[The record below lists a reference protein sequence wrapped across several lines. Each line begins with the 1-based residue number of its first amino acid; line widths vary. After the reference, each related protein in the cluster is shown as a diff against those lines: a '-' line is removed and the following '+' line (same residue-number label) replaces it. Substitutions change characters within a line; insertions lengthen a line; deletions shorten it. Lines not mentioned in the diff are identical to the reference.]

1 MMEKKHSAC
10 FVGAKEQLGG
20 NYVDDMARNHGG
32 LDQSSSGRSS
42 KKWSDSGH
50 ILKIEPTG
58 FSDRFPVGCV
68 GSKKGNHE

>member
-1 MMEKKHSAC
+1 MT
-10 FVGAKEQLGG
+10 
-20 NYVDDMARNHGG
+20 MARNHGG

-50 ILKIEPTG
+50 ILKIKPTG